1 MGGARKPRDR
11 DRPDNS
17 DRQGGED
24 HPPDDDF
31 THASGEWLSSEWPVC
46 PISETTAPRRRGAAL
61 TYARLRP
68 LHPGRDR
75 GEDDLDA
82 PGLDASGVGRR
93 AGDPADLSASV
104 RLRFYMDFDQ
114 LFRRGSQ

>member
-61 TYARLRP
+61 TYARPYALFTLVGIAAKMTSMRRVSMRP
-68 LHPGRDR
+68 G
-75 GEDDLDA
+75 
-82 PGLDASGVGRR
+82 
-93 AGDPADLSASV
+93 
-104 RLRFYMDFDQ
+104 
-114 LFRRGSQ
+114 

>member
-46 PISETTAPRRRGAAL
+46 PISETTAPRRMGAAL
-61 TYARLRP
+61 TYARPVLPFFSLVGIAARWPRCAVSMRP
-68 LHPGRDR
+68 G
-75 GEDDLDA
+75 
-82 PGLDASGVGRR
+82 
-93 AGDPADLSASV
+93 
-104 RLRFYMDFDQ
+104 
-114 LFRRGSQ
+114 